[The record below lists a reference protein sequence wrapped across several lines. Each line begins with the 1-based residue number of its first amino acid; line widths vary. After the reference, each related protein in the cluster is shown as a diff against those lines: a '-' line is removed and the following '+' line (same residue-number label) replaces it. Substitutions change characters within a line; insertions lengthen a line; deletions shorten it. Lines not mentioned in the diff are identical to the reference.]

1 MRRQDGDPEQGR
13 ASWLSSV
20 LGVHPSSGTEGPGE
34 RKHRM
39 SCPIRGAAGFA
50 CLMPTRWSLPVGWQM
65 KQEDLVISVQEGESG
80 GLDCQEGGVGESGSW
95 TPGQGC
101 G

>member
-1 MRRQDGDPEQGR
+1 
-13 ASWLSSV
+13 
-20 LGVHPSSGTEGPGE
+20 
-34 RKHRM
+34 
-39 SCPIRGAAGFA
+39 
-50 CLMPTRWSLPVGWQM
+50 MPTRWSLPVGWQM